1 MTIKTKD
8 LDQSTSLPAWKEN
21 IHQAISNIVA
31 HRKAMGITQ
40 KVLADKIRVEQSVI
54 GRFERMGR
62 TPTLE
67 FLYKVAEGLNMHIEP
82 LRIKDNIIQKTDEDD
97 LQLQE
102 PHRPRWRKDLSELV
116 SDLTVYRI
124 KKRIT
129 QAELARQIGS
139 TQSYIAR
146 FESLLKIPSIEY
158 LYRVAEGLEITL
170 SPLRIYKPE
179 HA

>member
-1 MTIKTKD
+1 MIIKTKD
-8 LDQSTSLPAWKEN
+8 FDQATSLPVWKEN

-40 KVLADKIRVEQSVI
+40 QILADQIGVEQSVI

-67 FLYKVAEGLNMHIEP
+67 FLYKVAGGLNMQIEP
-82 LRIKDNIIQKTDEDD
+82 LKIKDNIIQKSEDDD
-97 LQLQE
+97 LQLSE
-102 PHRPRWRKDLSELV
+102 PHRPRWRKDMSELV

-124 KKRIT
+124 KKKLT
-129 QAELARQIGS
+129 QAELARRIGS
-139 TQSYIAR
+139 TQSYITR

-170 SPLRIYKPE
+170 LPICIYKPE
-179 HA
+179 YA